1 MIMKRKIVIV
11 LVCQFLIVSAAV
23 VFGQSGYL
31 ISIDNKVEAGQD
43 LNFRVDLEKI
53 PEEEYGDYVL
63 SVNIDPAEP
72 VVRLGIKEN
81 VNINENPATNTYT
94 IASADL
100 KDIKALNFTLV
111 PDEKIEEQTTFK
123 VTVRIT
129 GQLKVTEEDF
139 SFVAVPKKADP
150 TTSTD
155 PTEPTEPTGSTDGP
169 SVPTEPTTSP
179 TKPSAPITI
188 PTENIQMPPIGD
200 GLDEGEEVDPKL
212 VYKGSSDNY
221 LKTLW
226 VEGYDFTKGFNKTK
240 STYFIDVKESV
251 DSLRVYA
258 EPCDKNARVDIV
270 GNDNVS
276 ADMSKISINV
286 KASNGDIRVYR
297 IYVRKNQRNNK
308 NEEN

>member
-1 MIMKRKIVIV
+1 MIVVGCGETEMIMKRKIVIV
-11 LVCQFLIVSAAV
+11 LVCLILIVSAAV
-23 VFGQSGYL
+23 AFGQSGYL
-31 ISIDNKVEAGQD
+31 ISIDNKVEAGQK

-53 PEEEYGDYVL
+53 AAEEYGDYVM
-63 SVNIDPAEP
+63 SANIDPSDP
-72 VVRLGIKEN
+72 VVRLGVKEN
-81 VNINENPATNTYT
+81 VNITENPATNTYT
-94 IASADL
+94 VSSADL
-100 KDIKALNFTLV
+100 KNIRALNFTLV

-139 SFVAVPKKADP
+139 SFETIPRKVDP
-150 TTSTD
+150 TT
-155 PTEPTEPTGSTDGP
+155 PTEPTKPTTFPTNP
-169 SVPTEPTTSP
+169 SEPTT
-179 TKPSAPITI
+179 A
-188 PTENIQMPPIGD
+188 PTEKTQTPSIENGSDI
-200 GLDEGEEVDPKL
+200 EEEVDPKL

-226 VEGYDFTKGFNKTK
+226 VESYDFTKEFNKTK
-240 STYFIDVKESV
+240 NTYFIDVKESV

-297 IYVRKNQRNNK
+297 IYVRKNQRK
-308 NEEN
+308 ITNEEN